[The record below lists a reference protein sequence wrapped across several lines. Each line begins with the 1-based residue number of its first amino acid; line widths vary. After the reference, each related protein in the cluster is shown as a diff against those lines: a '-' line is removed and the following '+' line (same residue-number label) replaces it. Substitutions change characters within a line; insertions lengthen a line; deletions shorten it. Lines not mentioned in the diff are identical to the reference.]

1 VSAQRSP
8 GRDGGHIDGAGDR
21 GTGSGPDCAEGD
33 RDDHDGAVG
42 GVTDEL
48 TDQFTDEATGAGPH
62 AEWISLLRRR
72 WQVVT
77 AAAVI
82 AALLLGL
89 RAGARPDL
97 PAVLYLAVLGVL
109 LTAVDLALLRLPDPL
124 TLPSY
129 PAAALL
135 LGVAAPFT
143 EHGGTRYLHALVGMA
158 ALWLFYAVQWFALP
172 GRIGLGDV
180 KLAGVLGLYLG
191 WYGAGAA
198 LFGVVTTH
206 LLAGGYAIVLLV
218 TRRAGPK
225 SDLPFGPF
233 MVLGTFAAVAF
244 TVPPG

>member
-1 VSAQRSP
+1 MTGGPRGSAT
-8 GRDGGHIDGAGDR
+8 GGDTDGA
-21 GTGSGPDCAEGD
+21 TGGST
-33 RDDHDGAVG
+33 DGA
-42 GVTDEL
+42 
-48 TDQFTDEATGAGPH
+48 AGAGPH
-62 AEWISLLRRR
+62 AEWIALLRRR
-72 WQVVT
+72 WQVVA

-82 AALLLGL
+82 AAILLGL

-109 LTAVDLALLRLPDPL
+109 LAAIDLALLRLPDPL

-135 LGVAAPFT
+135 LAAAVPFT
-143 EHGGTRYLHALVGMA
+143 EHGGTRYLHALAGMA

-233 MVLGTFAAVAF
+233 MIAGAFAAVALAA
-244 TVPPG
+244 PPGSG